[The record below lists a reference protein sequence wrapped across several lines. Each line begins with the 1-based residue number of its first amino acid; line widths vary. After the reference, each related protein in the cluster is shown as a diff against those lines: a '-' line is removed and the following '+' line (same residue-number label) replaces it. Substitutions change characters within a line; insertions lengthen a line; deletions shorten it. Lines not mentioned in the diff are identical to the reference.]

1 MKCKKITAVIAS
13 LILSTQLLFTN
24 AETNNEVDNNSVNIE
39 LNENIE
45 LSNSINIDEFNKSIN
60 AEAYVVIDST
70 TGEKIMGKNED
81 KVMYPASLTKIVT
94 SLLLV
99 ESGKLDDMFT
109 VSKEAAS
116 IGEASIYVQEGEQI
130 SGKDLLYAM
139 MLQSANDSC
148 YVVAEGVSGTAENFY
163 ALMTQRAKELGAT
176 SSNFT
181 SANGLHE
188 PDHVTTAMDLALIT
202 KEALKYDAFR
212 EVMGAKSYTLTRT
225 TDKGL
230 REITNKNRMLFSH
243 KPEYNEYAIG
253 GKTAYTTPAGNCL
266 MEIAK
271 KDDMEIIVVTL
282 KSNTIYPDTNKII
295 NFAFDNFT
303 SIPIVEKG
311 EFVQE
316 YNGAF
321 MNLYTNESVGYIA
334 PITEES
340 KNAKVSSE
348 IVMYDNLTEVKKD
361 DKVGVIKTYLNGKEY
376 ETIDIYSQEDYSFV
390 TGVSFR
396 FFRNI
401 IVFALCLIIIK
412 ICINVY
418 KMRKAKTKGYLK
430 HSKFY

>member
-1 MKCKKITAVIAS
+1 MKFKKITSVIAS
-13 LILSTQLLFTN
+13 LILSTQLLFVS
-24 AETNNEVDNNSVNIE
+24 AETNNEVDTNSNNIE
-39 LNENIE
+39 SNENIKANDSININE
-45 LSNSINIDEFNKSIN
+45 FNNSINT
-60 AEAYVVIDST
+60 EAYVVIDST

-94 SLLLV
+94 SLLLL
-99 ESGKLDDMFT
+99 ESNKLDDMFT
-109 VSKEAAS
+109 VTKEAAS

-163 ALMTQRAKELGAT
+163 TLMTQRAKELGAT

-188 PDHVTTAMDLALIT
+188 PTHVTTAMDLALIT

-212 EVMGAKSYTLTRT
+212 EVMGAKTHTLTRT

-230 REITNKNRMLFSH
+230 REITNKNRMLFSY

-282 KSNTIYPDTNKII
+282 KSTTIYPDTNKII

-303 SIPIVEKG
+303 STPIVEKG

-316 YNGAF
+316 HNGIF
-321 MNLYTNESVGYIA
+321 MNLYTKKGVGYIA
-334 PITEES
+334 PITQAS
-340 KNAKVSSE
+340 TNTKVSSE
-348 IVMYDNLTEVKKD
+348 ILIYDNLTEVKKD
-361 DKVGVIKTYLNGKEY
+361 NKVGIIKTYLNGKEY
-376 ETIDIYSQEDYSFV
+376 ETVDVYSKEDYAFI

-396 FFRNI
+396 FIRNI
-401 IVFALCLIIIK
+401 LLFVLCLILIK

-418 KMRKAKTKGYLK
+418 KMRKTKTKGYLK
-430 HSKFY
+430 NSKFY